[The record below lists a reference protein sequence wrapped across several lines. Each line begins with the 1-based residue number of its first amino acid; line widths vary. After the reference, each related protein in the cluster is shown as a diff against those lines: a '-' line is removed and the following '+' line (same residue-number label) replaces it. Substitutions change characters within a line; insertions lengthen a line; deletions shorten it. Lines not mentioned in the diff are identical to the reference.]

1 MDRPRHDCQQQP
13 NAEVDPSP
21 SGSTVPR
28 LDVVKLLQGQN
39 EAVLLFNGNEYRLR
53 ITRQGKLLLTK

>member
-1 MDRPRHDCQQQP
+1 MSHPGQDSNQQQP
-13 NAEVDPSP
+13 AEVEASH
-21 SGSTVPR
+21 SGSTMPR
-28 LDVVKLLQGQN
+28 LDVVKLLQGHT